1 MLLRTCSRYQQLTQT
16 PSEPSLAKYWGEQ
29 VPVHHVET
37 FYKYIDAEYA
47 KVNAKLKR
55 GKEKSNATVT
65 FPGN

>member
-1 MLLRTCSRYQQLTQT
+1 M
-16 PSEPSLAKYWGEQ
+16 
-29 VPVHHVET
+29 PVHHVET